1 MMNAMELS
9 ARMNLNKC
17 LKLSL
22 VAEMNGALALVER
35 ERCHVLSAIHHCRIT
50 VGTESSF
57 AITATGGLSC
67 NQIVYYTTRTLK
79 TFFEDMSR
87 DTDPYFKLAVYVSM
101 GMKYKF

>member
-22 VAEMNGALALVER
+22 VGKDAMFSQQYIIVGLQLELN
-35 ERCHVLSAIHHCRIT
+35 LS
-50 VGTESSF
+50 SSF